1 MDIFLLTQRSAMEED
16 TQRFLKSHG
25 KRNPIPSNVDNGFNS
40 VVEEYKDTDISK
52 SDKEIANHA
61 EVEIADTKIDKN
73 DAKPEKKDEMD
84 QWVSDSFYS
93 YFPGYTNEY
102 QKRQEILRNRQRENQ
117 ENFIKHQEMLQTS
130 QKQTRLVAPTFI
142 PSNQLDPT
150 LTKHCSGSTANMPL
164 LTTTLSNDKTDL
176 EIIVT
181 NPNYQPTKY
190 LNSRPNTTRHKLLR
204 DLSHTA
210 LSSNEDIYA
219 DRNERVEFETNRKKE
234 YQRELMEQIEE
245 KRRNVQLLREKEH
258 MEDEALTRRLQEQLK
273 TINLEEKLAK
283 ENVLA
288 EKIRKDTEQ
297 NRLMRAQ
304 LLAKLENDTNLLSDN
319 QNNTKGEVPADTG
332 DINLKNVKCSEKEN
346 FNKNKVYKYFSNSAR
361 QDSRHS
367 FNRSLYRNLSPERE
381 CFHLSE
387 KICPKCDG
395 PLKSYEG
402 LNCQQRIS
410 TKQIENE
417 AVQLKF
423 KDNTIYCDK
432 QSSDETVKADCR
444 SVQVDGNYM
453 DKYVNSFVLV
463 CHKCERMYTL
473 CRNCV
478 AKNSVCRSCNR
489 KLNVCMNCRR
499 NLCNIC
505 LNEIA
510 TGQNTER
517 THRNDTQDEEN
528 PLKQGGNSFHIFNLN
543 TTSPNIYEDSY
554 SSSSVGTVA
563 KENENSTC
571 HHIKNN
577 LSDEKPQLPAFDSIE
592 IKLNKSDKYCYLDDD
607 ENSCIDSVRRETD
620 RHLSRYLKN
629 YGDVALLR
637 IDKQR
642 SKSESRHR
650 GTQTINSNLKRRD
663 IMLNEEHNLSMPL
676 LREMPKMTR
685 KQFLNFPEMVVT
697 QRKRKIDCLKRKWE
711 VPAVQKCIIT
721 QNSPYI
727 LTQVGAIRKQL
738 QAECLA
744 DAQFNSDDSIS

>member
-288 EKIRKDTEQ
+288 EK
-297 NRLMRAQ
+297 
-304 LLAKLENDTNLLSDN
+304 
-319 QNNTKGEVPADTG
+319 
-332 DINLKNVKCSEKEN
+332 
-346 FNKNKVYKYFSNSAR
+346 
-361 QDSRHS
+361 
-367 FNRSLYRNLSPERE
+367 
-381 CFHLSE
+381 
-387 KICPKCDG
+387 
-395 PLKSYEG
+395 
-402 LNCQQRIS
+402 
-410 TKQIENE
+410 
-417 AVQLKF
+417 
-423 KDNTIYCDK
+423 
-432 QSSDETVKADCR
+432 
-444 SVQVDGNYM
+444 
-453 DKYVNSFVLV
+453 
-463 CHKCERMYTL
+463 
-473 CRNCV
+473 
-478 AKNSVCRSCNR
+478 
-489 KLNVCMNCRR
+489 
-499 NLCNIC
+499 
-505 LNEIA
+505 
-510 TGQNTER
+510 
-517 THRNDTQDEEN
+517 DEEN

-577 LSDEKPQLPAFDSIE
+577 LSDEKPQLLAFDSIE